1 MAPLDL
7 EDEPFDVYIVDGRYR
22 VACACI
28 SCFHALK
35 TGDMESVRVGIHDNH
50 EEDRRYGILHD
61 VAEIVVEN
69 HKLWV
74 YRLKRVPLRS
84 FLKL

>member
-28 SCFHALK
+28 SFLHALK
-35 TGDMESVRVGIHDNH
+35 TGGNMESVRVGIHDNH
-50 EEDRRYGILHD
+50 EEERRYGILRD
-61 VAEIVVEN
+61 VADVVVEN

-74 YRLKRVPLRS
+74 YKPS
-84 FLKL
+84 TQ

>member
-28 SCFHALK
+28 SFLHALK
-35 TGDMESVRVGIHDNH
+35 TGGNMESVRVGIHDNH
-50 EEDRRYGILHD
+50 EEERRYGILRD
-61 VAEIVVEN
+61 VADVVVEN

-74 YRLKRVPLRS
+74 Y
-84 FLKL
+84 KLL